1 MFFRQSSYIV
11 VLIALICIS
20 SHLTNGQLQYRRRS
34 TNGQKPGDVISLVQV
49 NTKTKTK
56 LRSNAKLSPKE
67 IMENMQQ
74 IEKMKGDVLTKM
86 SETTKAISNN
96 ENKFTIMKKEK
107 VESIKRTRERA
118 KLSKETTKLYEE
130 SAKMGEMKRRL
141 QVNKCLNMIKG
152 GANRLYWSL
161 RKMFAEVGQEKICPI
176 LKGFNFPKMAK
187 HGYTE
192 RFFKKYNLGKR
203 PDEDGTSIVFFDAVK
218 INLWRCMCEESD
230 PKKEFEV
237 KKNPALKRVEKEA
250 DRMDERSRTL
260 ERKQKSSE
268 PEAVR
273 EEEEKE
279 EEEQMEEDKKKQEQK
294 EKAEQ

>member
-1 MFFRQSSYIV
+1 MKLHII
-11 VLIALICIS
+11 LAILCILHVTFS
-20 SHLTNGQLQYRRRS
+20 ACAQLQYRRAG
-34 TNGQKPGDVISLVQV
+34 NKPGDVISLVQV

-56 LRSNAKLSPKE
+56 LRSSAKLSPKE

-74 IEKMKGDVLTKM
+74 IEKMKGDVLQKM
-86 SETTKAISNN
+86 SETTKAIAHN
-96 ENKFTIMKKEK
+96 ENKFSIMKKERLEA
-107 VESIKRTRERA
+107 VRRTRERN
-118 KLSKETTKLYEE
+118 KLKKDTTKMFEE
-130 SAKMGEMKRRL
+130 SAKMASMKRRL

-161 RKMFAEVGQEKICPI
+161 RKMFSEVGQEKICPV

-192 RFFKKYNLGKR
+192 SFFKKYNLGTR
-203 PDEDGTSIVFFDAVK
+203 PEEDGTSIVFFDAVK
-218 INLWRCMCEESD
+218 INLWRCMCEEKD
-230 PKKEFEV
+230 PTRQFEV

-250 DRMDERSRTL
+250 DKLNERSRNL

-268 PEAVR
+268 PEAVK

-279 EEEQMEEDKKKQEQK
+279 EQEQVEEDRKKEEAKEKKQQR
-294 EKAEQ
+294 